1 MTDSKSE
8 KKSCSGKGK
17 AMFTYGIL
25 QLGSSLISAV
35 SLALIAFSLCSLKS
49 ESKNFN
55 NCVEERIEQSTS
67 ISNAVN
73 FCNGGNW
80 LNSLET
86 NFTIKYLELLQY
98 LFSFI

>member
-73 FCNGGNW
+73 FCNGGN
-80 LNSLET
+80 
-86 NFTIKYLELLQY
+86 
-98 LFSFI
+98 

>member
-25 QLGSSLISAV
+25 QLGSSLISAI

-55 NCVEERIEQSTS
+55 NCVEEKIEQSFT
-67 ISNAVN
+67 ISDAVN
-73 FCNGGNW
+73 YCNGGNW
-80 LNSLET
+80 LNLWEI
-86 NFTIKYLELLQY
+86 NFTYY
-98 LFSFI
+98 WLFNF

>member
-1 MTDSKSE
+1 MTETKNE

-25 QLGSSLISAV
+25 QLGSSLISAI
-35 SLALIAFSLCSLKS
+35 SLALIALSLCSLKN

-55 NCVEERIEQSTS
+55 NCVEEKIEQSTS

-73 FCNGGNW
+73 FCNGGN
-80 LNSLET
+80 
-86 NFTIKYLELLQY
+86 
-98 LFSFI
+98 

>member
-17 AMFTYGIL
+17 VMFTYGIL
-25 QLGSSLISAV
+25 QLSSSLISAI

-55 NCVEERIEQSTS
+55 NCVEEKIEQSFT
-67 ISNAVN
+67 ISDAVN
-73 FCNGGNW
+73 YCNGANW
-80 LNSLET
+80 LNL
-86 NFTIKYLELLQY
+86 
-98 LFSFI
+98 

>member
-25 QLGSSLISAV
+25 QLGSSLISAI

-55 NCVEERIEQSTS
+55 NCVEEKIEQSFT
-67 ISNAVN
+67 ISDAVN
-73 FCNGGNW
+73 YCNGAN
-80 LNSLET
+80 
-86 NFTIKYLELLQY
+86 
-98 LFSFI
+98 